1 MNNINHHSTTIP
13 ETSNHEPQTSLNDI
27 NDLASDPDGVYT
39 TDHSD
44 YSGSDDEHFSSPGD
58 TDSEYS
64 EVENTILDLSP
75 RDQRI
80 KNLVEPLFRKG
91 HKGPEII
98 RILSQDH
105 GIKISPRTLSRK
117 RNECSLRRCDLS
129 RAPIPAPLSPE
140 VRGSIL
146 SSQSKGMNLKE
157 MQVRLYKETGV
168 EVSVRTV
175 QRYMKKLGVKLLQND
190 LLDGKVTIDRVLEAI
205 TDARENLL
213 QNNAGYR
220 RMRMILMRH
229 YNIRV
234 PRQIVYYA
242 LKQIDP
248 DGMALRLR
256 QACKRRIYWTL
267 GPNHIWA
274 CDGHD
279 KLKPFGITI
288 YGFIDAWSRKILGM
302 FVHVTN
308 NNPRH
313 IACYFLHL
321 ASKAGGLPLKL
332 TSDYGTKTIDMAKL
346 QMRLSHAYAGITT
359 KQAVDRMHFTKSTHN
374 QKIKSLWSQMMK
386 QHNRSIKDDIMNE
399 IDSGR
404 YDQEDGVQ
412 NVPKECRY
420 LGGLIQSLPKT
431 IR

>member
-13 ETSNHEPQTSLNDI
+13 ETSNHEPQTSLSDI
-27 NDLASDPDGVYT
+27 DDLASDPDGVYT

-44 YSGSDDEHFSSPGD
+44 YSGSDDERFSSPGD
-58 TDSEYS
+58 ADSEYS
-64 EVENTILDLSP
+64 EVENTILHLSP

-80 KNLVEPLFRKG
+80 KNL
-91 HKGPEII
+91 
-98 RILSQDH
+98 
-105 GIKISPRTLSRK
+105 
-117 RNECSLRRCDLS
+117 RNEWSLRRCDLS

-256 QACKRRIYWTL
+256 QACKRRIYRTL

-308 NNPRH
+308 NDPRH

-374 QKIKSLWSQMMK
+374 QKIESLWSQMMK

-399 IDSGR
+399 IDSGC

-431 IR
+431 I

>member
-13 ETSNHEPQTSLNDI
+13 ETSNHEPQTSLSDI
-27 NDLASDPDGVYT
+27 DDLASDPDGVYT

-44 YSGSDDEHFSSPGD
+44 YSGSDDERFSSPGD
-58 TDSEYS
+58 ADSEYS
-64 EVENTILDLSP
+64 EVENTILHLSP

-80 KNLVEPLFRKG
+80 KNL
-91 HKGPEII
+91 
-98 RILSQDH
+98 
-105 GIKISPRTLSRK
+105 
-117 RNECSLRRCDLS
+117 RNEWSLRRCDLS

-256 QACKRRIYWTL
+256 QACKRRIYRTL

-308 NNPRH
+308 NDPRH

-374 QKIKSLWSQMMK
+374 QKIESLWSQMMK

-399 IDSGR
+399 IDSGC

-412 NVPKECRY
+412 K
-420 LGGLIQSLPKT
+420 
-431 IR
+431 

>member
-1 MNNINHHSTTIP
+1 
-13 ETSNHEPQTSLNDI
+13 
-27 NDLASDPDGVYT
+27 
-39 TDHSD
+39 
-44 YSGSDDEHFSSPGD
+44 
-58 TDSEYS
+58 
-64 EVENTILDLSP
+64 
-75 RDQRI
+75 
-80 KNLVEPLFRKG
+80 
-91 HKGPEII
+91 
-98 RILSQDH
+98 
-105 GIKISPRTLSRK
+105 
-117 RNECSLRRCDLS
+117 
-129 RAPIPAPLSPE
+129 
-140 VRGSIL
+140 
-146 SSQSKGMNLKE
+146 

-256 QACKRRIYWTL
+256 QACKRRIYRTL

-308 NNPRH
+308 NDPRH

-332 TSDYGTKTIDMAKL
+332 TSDYGTETIDMAKL